1 MDTEASCYLLKHDD
15 GTLFGPMP
23 FDQLRSWADKALVS
37 PLDKVSNDQTTWL
50 KAPMATPLGMDW
62 LIQLGVDELY
72 GPTTLG
78 AVNEFFENGE
88 ISEDTL
94 VINCCDG
101 KQLTVRDLEG
111 LAITKETS
119 AIRDTAQQ
127 PKLPTI
133 RVSLQQ
139 RVRDLEAALLEERR
153 YVARLEID
161 YQKLQAKYNELNQVR
176 K

>member
-1 MDTEASCYLLKHDD
+1 MDTESSCYLLKHDD

-23 FDQLRSWADKALVS
+23 FEQLKSWANKALVS
-37 PLDKVSNDQTTWL
+37 PLDKISNDQDRWI
-50 KAPMATPLGMDW
+50 KAPMAADLEMDW

-78 AVNEFFENGE
+78 AVNEFLGAGE

-94 VINCCDG
+94 IINCCDG

-111 LAITKETS
+111 LVIEREAS
-119 AIRDTAQQ
+119 PIRTASDRL
-127 PKLPTI
+127 KVPTI

-153 YVARLEID
+153 YVARLEVD
-161 YQKLQAKYNELNQVR
+161 YQKLQAKYNDLSAR
-176 K
+176 S